1 MAAALDVGLIKRIAR
16 FSAARRKRM
25 MPLIILPELAEVEDL
40 QLGMAARGEQ
50 KHQQGRSQP
59 RG

>member
-25 MPLIILPELAEVEDL
+25 MPLIILPELAEIEDL
-40 QLGMAARGEQ
+40 QLGMAARG
-50 KHQQGRSQP
+50 
-59 RG
+59 